1 MPLGALAPDQ
11 GRAKNWQDVKPNK
24 EVVKGNYYEL
34 LLIQMM
40 GILWND
46 VGGSFNPV
54 FNLTERSEKNIQ
66 IILRKI
72 PQNSSPVKSSTSK
85 REVSS
90 KSAIFDAGRMGPS
103 WTSRITGF

>member
-46 VGGSFNPV
+46 VG
-54 FNLTERSEKNIQ
+54 RS
-66 IILRKI
+66 ILCSI
-72 PQNSSPVKSSTSK
+72 SLNAQK
-85 REVSS
+85 RTF
-90 KSAIFDAGRMGPS
+90 KLY
-103 WTSRITGF
+103 